1 MVHARGPILEETH
14 YYPFGLVMAGISSK
28 ALSFGNPENKF
39 KYNVKE
45 EQRKEFT
52 DGSGLEWLDFGARM
66 YDNQIGRFMTLDP
79 KAESYYPLSPYT
91 YAANNPIKFIDKNG
105 EGPEDPVATRL
116 NKIAV
121 AINAPANEAWKSGF
135 RPNPNGN
142 SKTQVKE
149 FGFNV
154 IQNGDNYRAGRMQQ
168 AKEWADDDAG
178 GNSNL
183 GKLGPDNLAKGE
195 SVAGSLHT
203 HQYAD
208 GTEGAAF
215 SPDDAIMGLF
225 GKTATEGNF
234 MMVEAGTTR
243 FALVVTDSKKASST
257 LSMLNRQS
265 SAEAYSEGLEKGN
278 TFQEQLI
285 NAVLGV
291 VGDGSQSGITFY
303 MTTDKDKVTFT
314 KVEPPKPPEKK
325 DEKKAF

>member
-1 MVHARGPILEETH
+1 
-14 YYPFGLVMAGISSK
+14 
-28 ALSFGNPENKF
+28 
-39 KYNVKE
+39 
-45 EQRKEFT
+45 
-52 DGSGLEWLDFGARM
+52 
-66 YDNQIGRFMTLDP
+66 
-79 KAESYYPLSPYT
+79 
-91 YAANNPIKFIDKNG
+91 
-105 EGPEDPVATRL
+105 
-116 NKIAV
+116 
-121 AINAPANEAWKSGF
+121 
-135 RPNPNGN
+135 
-142 SKTQVKE
+142 
-149 FGFNV
+149 
-154 IQNGDNYRAGRMQQ
+154 MQQ

-195 SVAGSLHT
+195 SAAGSLHT

-225 GKTATEGNF
+225 GKTSTEGNF

-265 SAEAYSEGLEKGN
+265 NADAYSEGLEKGK

-291 VGDGSQSGITFY
+291 VGDGNQSGITFY
-303 MTTDKDKVTFT
+303 MTSDKNKVIFT
-314 KVEPPKPPEKK
+314 KVEPPKPSEKK